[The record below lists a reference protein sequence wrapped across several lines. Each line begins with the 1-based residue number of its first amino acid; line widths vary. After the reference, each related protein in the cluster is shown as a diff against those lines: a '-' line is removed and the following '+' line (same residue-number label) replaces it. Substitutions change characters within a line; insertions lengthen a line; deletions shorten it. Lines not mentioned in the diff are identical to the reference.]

1 MGLVDLLTDLENFK
15 FGMSSQE
22 QVNEQIESSPSITNV
37 VSSVSKQIEINKKI
51 EFRNGQFTQVPAG
64 LNENNLF
71 GIKTFRE
78 VADPHNIA
86 SFRQPF
92 ILRPIPTEGDGTPGN
107 GRWGFDPIPAD
118 SGIGGFL
125 GEAASEFIGGFF
137 RGAPTF
143 TGLVER
149 HLTDKLR
156 IGKFLLTPKGMGFIG
171 KQFALQ
177 ALNPTLES
185 KVYNPMSTLN
195 IPLGVITDPEGIVQ
209 EGGIG
214 GLATLLAAVALPI
227 AHTERHIGH
236 GRYEKIILESSRLQ
250 FQARAFSTV
259 IEVDFPDPPKLKTGF
274 GLLDNYVNNKAVKI
288 VKNAEST
295 LTAAS
300 VIPDLI
306 LSDPNRYVFPVSSAP
321 KTVKDGRVS
330 FIATADQLAKDDAIE
345 VLGKKGSVFNKETNT
360 SDGSHGHSNVND
372 TKLDRYSTLSY
383 GQLQKAKAYMTGSRA
398 ESQENKD
405 VGNPSYILEKTP
417 GDGGWTYSRELGIV
431 KKDKSSYITPN
442 VDKINMTPY
451 GASTMM
457 DRHGK
462 TLYKDFIKFKFEDMV
477 NNKWIVFRAILEGI
491 SDSISPDYGEERYI
505 GRPDKV
511 YVYQGADRNISF
523 GFSIYPKTKQELPVL
538 MEKLNYLVGLCY
550 PSYTEGE
557 RMKTPFMSL
566 TLGDMFNRAPG
577 VLSSLSI
584 TVEDNT
590 TWELDDGLQF
600 PHYIK
605 AQCEFKYIGNNV
617 LASKGK
623 HYGIGWMKDKPFGDE
638 QFPPRDSAQIDG
650 KSVDMSEL
658 FFDLGQDNKN
668 ITRHIPDI
676 K

>member
-22 QVNEQIESSPSITNV
+22 QVDEQIDTSPSITNV
-37 VSSVSKQIEINKKI
+37 VSSVSKQIDINKKI

-71 GIKTFRE
+71 GTKTFRE

-118 SGIGGFL
+118 SGLGGFL

-195 IPLGVITDPEGIVQ
+195 IPLGVLSDPKGLVQ
-209 EGGIG
+209 QGGIG

-250 FQARAFSTV
+250 FQAKAFSTV
-259 IEVDFPDPPKLKTGF
+259 IEVKLPDPPKLKTGL
-274 GLLDNYVNNKAVKI
+274 GSIDNYVNNKVEKI
-288 VKNAEST
+288 VDNAEST

-330 FIATADQLAKDDAIE
+330 FIATAAELAEKDAIE
-345 VLGKKGSVFNKETNT
+345 VLGKRGSVFNKETST
-360 SDGSHGHSNVND
+360 SDGKHGHTNVGG
-372 TKLDRYSTLSY
+372 TILDKYSTLSY

-398 ESQENKD
+398 ESQENKN
-405 VGNPSYILEKTP
+405 VGNPAHPSTVFIDAKLGDLKTVTH
-417 GDGGWTYSRELGIV
+417 GKGYVTR
-431 KKDKSSYITPN
+431 N
-442 VDKINMTPY
+442 VDRINMTPY

-457 DRHGK
+457 DEKGN
-462 TLYKDFIKFKFEDMV
+462 TLNKDFIKFKFEDMV

-557 RMKTPFMSL
+557 RMKTPFISL

-577 VLSSLSI
+577 VLSSLNI
-584 TVEDNT
+584 TVEDSS
-590 TWELDDGLQF
+590 TWELDEGLQF

-605 AQCEFKYIGNNV
+605 AQCEFKYIGNYLPNQV
-617 LASKGK
+617 GK
-623 HYGIGWMKDKPFGDE
+623 HYELQWLHDAGGHPNGTFTFDPKNEDYPFRTTDTGN
-638 QFPPRDSAQIDG
+638 
-650 KSVDMSEL
+650 EL
-658 FFDLGQDNKN
+658 FGELGQPKL
-668 ITRHIPDI
+668 I
-676 K
+676 